1 MEDFVFNFKLGWH
14 HIISVDAF
22 DHLFFIMALTS
33 VYLLK
38 DIKQV
43 LFLVT
48 AFTIGHAISLSLSI
62 LNLVKINSS
71 LVEFLIPLSIIIT
84 AEIQFV
90 KSLHHKAPF
99 RFKYVFALLFG
110 LLHGLGFANTI
121 RMIMAESQ
129 HIAVPLLSFNIGL
142 EIGQICFV
150 FILLL
155 LAHFFIQIIG
165 LPQKWWIR
173 ILNTIALGAGIYW
186 AIIRFPF

>member
-1 MEDFVFNFKLGWH
+1 MEDFVFYFKLGWQ
-14 HIISVDAF
+14 HIISFDAF

-33 VYLLK
+33 IYLLK

-43 LFLVT
+43 LLLIT
-48 AFTIGHAISLSLSI
+48 AFTIGHATSLSLSV
-62 LNLVKINSS
+62 LNVVKINSA
-71 LVEFLIPLSIIIT
+71 LVEFLIPISIIFT

-90 KSLHHKAPF
+90 KSLHPKVPF

-121 RMIMAESQ
+121 RFLMAESQ
-129 HIAVPLLSFNIGL
+129 HIALPLFSFNLGL
-142 EIGQICFV
+142 EVGQILIV
-150 FILLL
+150 LLL
-155 LAHFFIQIIG
+155 LLMAKLFIDIIR

-186 AIIRFPF
+186 VIIRFPF

>member
-1 MEDFVFNFKLGWH
+1 MEDFVFYFKLGWH

-33 VYLLK
+33 IYLLK

-43 LFLVT
+43 LLLVT
-48 AFTIGHAISLSLSI
+48 AFTIGHAISLSLSV
-62 LNLVKINSS
+62 LNLVKINSD
-71 LVEFLIPLSIIIT
+71 LVEFLIPISIIFT

-90 KSLHHKAPF
+90 KSLHPKAPF

-121 RMIMAESQ
+121 RFILAESQ
-129 HIAVPLLSFNIGL
+129 QITLPLLSFNIGL
-142 EIGQICFV
+142 EVGQILIV
-150 FILLL
+150 LLMLL
-155 LAHFFIQIIG
+155 LAKLFVEIIG

-173 ILNTIALGAGIYW
+173 ILNTIALAAGIYW
-186 AIIRFPF
+186 CIIRFPI

>member
-1 MEDFVFNFKLGWH
+1 MEDFVFYFKLGWQ
-14 HIISVDAF
+14 HIISIDAF

-33 VYLLK
+33 IYLLK

-48 AFTIGHAISLSLSI
+48 AFTTGHAISLSLSI

-90 KSLHHKAPF
+90 KSINPKAPF
-99 RFKYVFALLFG
+99 RFKYFFALLFG

-129 HIAVPLLSFNIGL
+129 HIAFPLLSFNIGL

-155 LAHFFIQIIG
+155 VAHFFIKIIG

>member
-1 MEDFVFNFKLGWH
+1 MEDFVFYFKLGWQ
-14 HIISVDAF
+14 HIISIDAF

-33 VYLLK
+33 IYLLK

-43 LFLVT
+43 LVLVT

-90 KSLHHKAPF
+90 KSINSKAPF
-99 RFKYVFALLFG
+99 RFKYVFTLLFG

-150 FILLL
+150 LLL
-155 LAHFFIQIIG
+155 LLVAHFFIKIIG

>member
-1 MEDFVFNFKLGWH
+1 MEDFVFYFKLGWQ
-14 HIISVDAF
+14 HIISINAF

-33 VYLLK
+33 IYLLK

-71 LVEFLIPLSIIIT
+71 IVEFLIPISIIIT

-90 KSLHHKAPF
+90 KSINPKAPF
-99 RFKYVFALLFG
+99 RFTYFFALLFG
-110 LLHGLGFANTI
+110 VLHGLGFANTI

-129 HIAVPLLSFNIGL
+129 QITIPLLSFNIGL

-150 FILLL
+150 FLLLL
-155 LAHFFIQIIG
+155 LAHFFIKFIG

>member
-1 MEDFVFNFKLGWH
+1 MEDFVFYFKLGWQ
-14 HIISVDAF
+14 HIISINAF

-33 VYLLK
+33 IYLLK

-62 LNLVKINSS
+62 LNFVKINSS

-90 KSLHHKAPF
+90 KSLHPKAPF

-129 HIAVPLLSFNIGL
+129 QITLPLFSFNIGL

-150 FILLL
+150 LLL
-155 LAHFFIQIIG
+155 LMLAHFFIKIIG

-173 ILNTIALGAGIYW
+173 ILSTIALGGGIYW
-186 AIIRFPF
+186 AIIRFPI

>member
-1 MEDFVFNFKLGWH
+1 MEDFVFYFKLGWQ

-33 VYLLK
+33 IYLLK

-43 LFLVT
+43 LVLIT
-48 AFTIGHAISLSLSI
+48 AFTIGHAISLSLSV
-62 LNLVKINSS
+62 LNVVKINSA
-71 LVEFLIPLSIIIT
+71 LVEFLIPVSIIFT

-90 KSLHHKAPF
+90 KSIHPKAPF

-121 RMIMAESQ
+121 RFVLAESQ
-129 HIAVPLLSFNIGL
+129 QITLPLLSFNIGL
-142 EIGQICFV
+142 EVGQILIV
-150 FILLL
+150 LLMLL
-155 LAHFFIQIIG
+155 LAKLLVEIIG

-186 AIIRFPF
+186 CIIRFPI

>member
-1 MEDFVFNFKLGWH
+1 MEDFVFYFKLGWQ
-14 HIISVDAF
+14 HIISFDAF

-33 VYLLK
+33 IFLLK

-48 AFTIGHAISLSLSI
+48 AFTIGHAVSLSLSI
-62 LNLVKINSS
+62 LNLVRINSS
-71 LVEFLIPLSIIIT
+71 IVEFLIPISIIIT

-90 KSLHHKAPF
+90 KSIHPKAPF

-129 HIAVPLLSFNIGL
+129 QIALPLFSFNIGL

-186 AIIRFPF
+186 TIIRFPF

>member
-1 MEDFVFNFKLGWH
+1 MEDFVFYFQLGWQ
-14 HIISVDAF
+14 HIISFDAF

-33 VYLLK
+33 IYLLK

-62 LNLVKINSS
+62 LNLVRMNSS
-71 LVEFLIPLSIIIT
+71 IVEFLIPISIIIT

-90 KSLHHKAPF
+90 KSINPKAPF

-129 HIAVPLLSFNIGL
+129 QIALPLFSFNIGL

-150 FILLL
+150 FFLLL
-155 LAHFFIQIIG
+155 LAHFFIQILG

>member
-1 MEDFVFNFKLGWH
+1 MEDFVFYFKLGWH

-33 VYLLK
+33 IYLLK
-38 DIKQV
+38 DVKQV
-43 LFLVT
+43 LFLVS
-48 AFTIGHAISLSLSI
+48 AFTIGHAISLSLSV
-62 LNLVKINSS
+62 LNLVKINSA
-71 LVEFLIPLSIIIT
+71 LVEFLIPISIIVT

-121 RMIMAESQ
+121 RFIMAESQ
-129 HIAVPLLSFNIGL
+129 QIALPLLSFNIGL
-142 EIGQICFV
+142 EIGQFLIV
-150 FILLL
+150 LLL
-155 LAHFFIQIIG
+155 LLFAHIFVTILG
-165 LPQKWWIR
+165 MSQKWWIR
-173 ILNTIALGAGIYW
+173 LLNTIALGAGIYW

>member
-1 MEDFVFNFKLGWH
+1 MEDFVFYFKLGWH

-33 VYLLK
+33 IYLLK

-43 LFLVT
+43 LLLVT
-48 AFTIGHAISLSLSI
+48 AFTIGHAISLSLSA
-62 LNLVKINSS
+62 LNLVKINSDF
-71 LVEFLIPLSIIIT
+71 VELLIAVSIIFT

-90 KSLHHKAPF
+90 KSLHPKAPF

-121 RMIMAESQ
+121 RFILAESQ
-129 HIAVPLLSFNIGL
+129 QITLPLLSFNIGL
-142 EIGQICFV
+142 EVGQILVVLLMLLMAKLFV
-150 FILLL
+150 E
-155 LAHFFIQIIG
+155 IIG

-173 ILNTIALGAGIYW
+173 IINTIALAAGIYLC
-186 AIIRFPF
+186 ITRFPF

>member
-1 MEDFVFNFKLGWH
+1 MEDFVFYFKLGWQ
-14 HIISVDAF
+14 HIISIDAF

-90 KSLHHKAPF
+90 KSLHPKAPF

-142 EIGQICFV
+142 EMGQICFV

-155 LAHFFIQIIG
+155 VAHFFIKIIG

>member
-1 MEDFVFNFKLGWH
+1 MEDFVFYFKLGWE
-14 HIISVDAF
+14 HIISFDAF

-33 VYLLK
+33 IYLLK

-62 LNLVKINSS
+62 LNLVSVNSS
-71 LVEFLIPLSIIIT
+71 IVEFLIPISIIIT
-84 AEIQFV
+84 AEIQFI
-90 KSLHHKAPF
+90 KSIHPKAPF
-99 RFKYVFALLFG
+99 QFKYIFALLFG

-129 HIAVPLLSFNIGL
+129 QIALPLFSFNIGL

>member
-1 MEDFVFNFKLGWH
+1 MEDFVFYFKLGWE
-14 HIISVDAF
+14 HIISFDAF
-22 DHLFFIMALTS
+22 DHLYFIMALTS
-33 VYLLK
+33 IYLLK

-62 LNLVKINSS
+62 LNLVSVNSS
-71 LVEFLIPLSIIIT
+71 IVEFLIPISIIIT
-84 AEIQFV
+84 AEIQFI
-90 KSLHHKAPF
+90 KSIHPKAPF
-99 RFKYVFALLFG
+99 QFKYIFALLFG

-129 HIAVPLLSFNIGL
+129 QIALPLFSFNIGL

>member
-1 MEDFVFNFKLGWH
+1 MEDFVFYFKLGWQ

-33 VYLLK
+33 IYLLK
-38 DIKQV
+38 DVKQV
-43 LFLVT
+43 LFLVS
-48 AFTIGHAISLSLSI
+48 AFTIGHAISLSLSV
-62 LNLVKINSS
+62 LNLVKINSA
-71 LVEFLIPLSIIIT
+71 LVEFLIPISIIVT

-99 RFKYVFALLFG
+99 RFKYIFALLFG

-129 HIAVPLLSFNIGL
+129 QIALPLLSFNIGL
-142 EIGQICFV
+142 EIGQFLIV
-150 FILLL
+150 LLL
-155 LAHFFIQIIG
+155 LLFAHIFVTILG
-165 LPQKWWIR
+165 MSQKWWIR
-173 ILNTIALGAGIYW
+173 LLNTIALGAGIYW